1 MDQGLGSGP
10 GAGSADGGTA
20 PLAPGSPPDS
30 TTAPAAPTV
39 QEPTLAPETVIVETP
54 QDQAGPDASDTR
66 DLVSDSQSSSLV
78 WVVPLLLLAALA
90 VGLIGLWRSRREV

>member
-1 MDQGLGSGP
+1 M
-10 GAGSADGGTA
+10 
-20 PLAPGSPPDS
+20 
-30 TTAPAAPTV
+30 
-39 QEPTLAPETVIVETP
+39 ETP

-66 DLVSDSQSSSLV
+66 DLVSDSQSSSRV